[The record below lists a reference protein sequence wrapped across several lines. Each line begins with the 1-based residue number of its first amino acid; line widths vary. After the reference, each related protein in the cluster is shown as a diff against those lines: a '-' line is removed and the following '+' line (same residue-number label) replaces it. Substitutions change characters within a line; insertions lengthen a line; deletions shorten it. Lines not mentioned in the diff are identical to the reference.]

1 MNPQIE
7 KKFNLAFNIFLVC
20 GMFIAVALT
29 TAFKLRQPDVKA
41 FMLLLAGFGSLMG
54 VVNTVMSANG
64 HILTFVFGFLD
75 VLIGTIIYLDNGIYG
90 NFALHAFYF
99 LPMQVIGFMQWSR
112 RGAGV
117 KSDEGISKVRARR
130 LSGRQWLFLAGG
142 LVVLIAVLYGILY
155 GVERLA
161 TTRSAASSLSQEKIF
176 LDSLV
181 MSLNIAG
188 QVLLSFA
195 YVEQWYLWIL
205 VNISSIVLW
214 SHAIVI
220 GSGSGNA
227 PVMLFKYVFYLL
239 NSLNGLRIWMKLSAS
254 GQADHLDN

>member
-1 MNPQIE
+1 ME

-20 GMFIAVALT
+20 GMFVAVVLT
-29 TAFKLRQPDVKA
+29 TVFKLRQPDVKA
-41 FMLLLAGFGSLMG
+41 FMLILAGFGSLMG

-75 VLIGTIIYLDNGIYG
+75 VLIGTLIYLDNGIYG

-99 LPMQVIGFMQWSR
+99 LPMQVIGFRQWRR

-117 KSDEGISKVRARR
+117 RSGEGVSKVRARR
-130 LSGRQWLFLAGG
+130 LDSRQRLI
-142 LVVLIAVLYGILY
+142 LVIGIAALTAALYGILF
-155 GVERLA
+155 GVDSLA
-161 TTRSAASSLSQEKIF
+161 AGGKGAQILDRKKIF

-195 YVEQWYLWIL
+195 FVEQWYVWIF
-205 VNISSIVLW
+205 VNVSSIVLW
-214 SHAIVI
+214 SNAIVN

-239 NSLNGLRIWMKLSAS
+239 NSLNGLRIWLKLSRTAAPS
-254 GQADHLDN
+254 DLDN